1 MFKGGRVNEEG
12 KCHLKTR
19 ASRPRPADRVWGWRH
34 SELRAE
40 RKHRGAAVF
49 PLDSGKNVHNFG
61 SVCLCASVEQ
71 NLMRSKASTCD
82 QPPAP

>member
-40 RKHRGAAVF
+40 RKHRWVWRCFLWTAVKMSMISGAF
-49 PLDSGKNVHNFG
+49 
-61 SVCLCASVEQ
+61 ASAQ
-71 NLMRSKASTCD
+71 ALIKT
-82 QPPAP
+82 